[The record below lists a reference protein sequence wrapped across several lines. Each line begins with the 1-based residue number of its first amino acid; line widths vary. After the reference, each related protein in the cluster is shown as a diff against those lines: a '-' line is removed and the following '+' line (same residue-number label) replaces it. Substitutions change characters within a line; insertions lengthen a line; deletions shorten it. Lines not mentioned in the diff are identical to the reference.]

1 MTKSHSISYFEH
13 EGRENWPL
21 VLRLVKRVFRRRAD
35 LRSCKVIIFTAIG
48 EGPAA
53 AYNLLQEWDAKIIA
67 VTLPPDFSVI
77 RDGRKVSPQIP
88 PKAQAFFDGVGIP
101 VVTARLPFQKIDG
114 VTAHND
120 QMDLIT
126 NVLSLFG
133 GSFAQCVQAVLQAC
147 DHGLVKIGEKVI
159 AVTGDSAAVITASTT
174 GKFLTRDEGLAIH
187 EIICKPRNLTIAR
200 GKPVVALEQSRSLF
214 EQDSAPRLKA
224 AAPRSQQVVIEG
236 KEAGHENPELKQVG
250 PAKQTSTEPGQ

>member
-21 VLRLVKRVFRRRAD
+21 VLRLVKRVFQRRAD
-35 LRSCKVIIFTAIG
+35 LRSCKVVIFTAIG

-67 VTLPPDFSVI
+67 VTLPPDFAVI
-77 RDGRKVSPQIP
+77 RDGQKVTPRVP

-101 VVTARLPFQKIDG
+101 VVTARLPFQKIEG
-114 VTAHND
+114 ATAHND
-120 QMDLIT
+120 QMDLIV
-126 NVLSLFG
+126 NVISLFG
-133 GSFAQCVQAVLQAC
+133 GSFAQGVQAVLQAC
-147 DHGLVKIGEKVI
+147 DHGLIEVGEKVI
-159 AVTGDSAAVITASTT
+159 AVTGDSAAVVTASTT

-200 GKPVVALEQSRSLF
+200 GKPAVALEQSRSLF
-214 EQDSAPRLKA
+214 EQDNVPRLRA
-224 AAPRSQQVVIEG
+224 AAPKPQQVVIEA
-236 KEAGHENPELKQVG
+236 KEVVIENRQLQ
-250 PAKQTSTEPGQ
+250 QTGSPKRDATER